1 MYRFLDFCDG
11 LEVHVFLVFLINSR
25 ASVPGLLSSY
35 DSWINLS
42 SEETLQWFV
51 FSIIH
56 NIRLAPHCAGPLVV
70 TAPPQDRRKIVIRVG
85 GDGSLNVSSAEHPL

>member
-11 LEVHVFLVFLINSR
+11 LEAHVFLVFLIYSR

-70 TAPPQDRRKIVIRVG
+70 TAPQDCRKIIIRVG

>member
-11 LEVHVFLVFLINSR
+11 LEAHVFLVFLIYSR

-56 NIRLAPHCAGPLVV
+56 AGNIRLAP
-70 TAPPQDRRKIVIRVG
+70 QDCRKIIIRVG